1 MTKKS
6 LLFLVLCI
14 CISIGAVSQVTQTN
28 KIIKKTGL
36 LTAGFYQNNQKL
48 NWKSLN
54 NVVANDQKAT
64 EILQSVKDQQMIGS
78 ALSLGGAGLMC
89 VGAAVSFV
97 NTIQNI
103 QRLSAGQ
110 FPRTSSA
117 GLGILLVGGAAYF
130 ASVPFSI
137 KVAKAMDRAVN
148 EYNST
153 LGGIAGRVQPMELNF
168 GLTSNGV
175 GMVLRF

>member
-1 MTKKS
+1 MIFSILRYQISVCGICCIRFNFTILLLMKIHYIYMILNQSLQLMTKKS

-103 QRLSAGQ
+103 QRLSAGH
-110 FPRTSSA
+110 FPRT
-117 GLGILLVGGAAYF
+117 
-130 ASVPFSI
+130 
-137 KVAKAMDRAVN
+137 
-148 EYNST
+148 
-153 LGGIAGRVQPMELNF
+153 
-168 GLTSNGV
+168 
-175 GMVLRF
+175 